1 MEGSSFNEKSTDEY
15 LCQGCL
21 EGHRLAQELLYRR
34 HFPRLM
40 PIALRYLNNREEA
53 VEVLNQAFLKIFSSI
68 PSYKATG
75 SFAGWMARIVFNTT
89 IDFVR
94 QRTIYRQRM
103 DFESSA
109 DMPVVTNAI
118 DHLAAED
125 ILALIQKL
133 PANQR
138 TIFNLYVID
147 GYKHREIAD
156 MMNIDENTSKW
167 HLSQARLQL
176 QKMLGH
182 TSNMFKTLLLI

>member
-40 PIALRYLNNREEA
+40 PIALRYLNNQEEA

-109 DMPVVTNAI
+109 DMPITTNAV

>member
-109 DMPVVTNAI
+109 DMPITTNAV